1 MADEYSYSTSC
12 EQQETEFE
20 FSSRQ
25 YAYIP
30 DQNSGNYP
38 NSQITFDLASLSN
51 SGKFV
56 DWSQSLL
63 TIPLVMNVATS
74 AALTAAYAENVFGA
88 SLKNFPTL
96 INSLSVEITNNQVV
110 NLTQFSNLDINY
122 KVLSSMSSEDAITL
136 SSLGFAKDTAE
147 SISYNGAVNSAA
159 GSGLGEINNV
169 IKTTSFTPTAGFN
182 AATFPQNAGRLA
194 RMMNTSFD
202 PTTSA
207 SSLANCAA
215 TGKNYAVQTVNGVT
229 YYIIATI
236 PLRFLHDIFKKL
248 PLSKGMY
255 MRLII
260 NTNCGCTVIST
271 VGPTSGAQAAGSY
284 LTSNTVSMNNVCPI
298 MLSPITS
305 AALAGNG
312 LNLTGLAN
320 NGTITTTLNIAKY
333 GAVTHPTMQ
342 QCRVYACLYEMA
354 PLAEERYFSLVPTK
368 KILYNDILTF
378 QTLNVGAGAQVSQI
392 LSNGV
397 SRMRY
402 LLIYPFLSS
411 VVNGSA
417 NITDVANGGVVLG
430 TPMNSPFTSCPSTT
444 CPQAAITNGNI
455 LLSGTNLYQSNIN
468 YNFEHFLQ
476 EVRPSNSIN
485 GGLSLGMSS
494 GLLSQSDWENG
505 YRIHYFDLSRKV
517 SQASDDISR
526 SLQVVFTNAS
536 KVSMDYYYVI
546 GYQRE
551 VQISTSTGSL
561 VI

>member
-1 MADEYSYSTSC
+1 MADEFSYSTSC

-38 NSQITFDLASLSN
+38 SSQITFDLASLSN

-56 DWSQSLL
+56 DWAQTYL
-63 TIPLVMNVATS
+63 TIPLVLNVATS
-74 AALTAAYAENVFGA
+74 TAMTGFPENVFAA

-122 KVLSSMSSEDAITL
+122 KVLSSMSNEDAWNL
-136 SSLGFAKDTAE
+136 NCLGFAKDTAE
-147 SISYNGAVNSAA
+147 SISYNAGLASNF

-169 IKTTSFTPTAGFN
+169 IKATPFTPTAGFN
-182 AATFPQNAGRLA
+182 ATTFPQNVGRLQ

-207 SSLANCAA
+207 SSVANCNA
-215 TGKNYAVQTVNGVT
+215 TGKNYAVQTAAGIT

-248 PLSKGMY
+248 PMCKGMY
-255 MRLII
+255 MRLMI
-260 NTNCGCTVIST
+260 NTNCGVTVTNAIAPNTATNLVS
-271 VGPTSGAQAAGSY
+271 SY
-284 LTSNTVSMNNVCPI
+284 ASSVVVSQNNVCPI
-298 MLSPITS
+298 MLSPLTS
-305 AALAGNG
+305 ATTTGQG
-312 LNLTGLAN
+312 LNLAGMTAGGA
-320 NGTITTTLNIAKY
+320 TITTTLNIAKF
-333 GAVTHPTMQ
+333 GAVTHPTMS
-342 QCRVYACLYEMA
+342 QCRVYACLYEMS
-354 PLAEERYFSLVPTK
+354 PIWEEKYFSMVPTK
-368 KILYNDILTF
+368 KVLYNDILTF
-378 QTLNVGAGAQVSQI
+378 QTLNVGAGSQVSQI

-402 LLIYPFLSS
+402 LLIYPFLASTI
-411 VVNGSA
+411 NGST
-417 NITDVANGGVVLG
+417 NITDTANGGLVLG

-444 CPQAAITNGNI
+444 CPQAALTNMNI

-468 YNFEHFLQ
+468 YGFEHYLQ
-476 EVRPSNSIN
+476 EVRGSNAIN

-494 GLLSQSDWENG
+494 GLLSQGDWENG
-505 YRIHYFDLSRKV
+505 YRIGFFDLSRKV

-526 SLQVVFTNAS
+526 SIQVVFTNAS
-536 KVSMDYYYVI
+536 KVQMDYYYVI
-546 GYQRE
+546 GYERE
-551 VQISTSTGSL
+551 VTLSTATGSL